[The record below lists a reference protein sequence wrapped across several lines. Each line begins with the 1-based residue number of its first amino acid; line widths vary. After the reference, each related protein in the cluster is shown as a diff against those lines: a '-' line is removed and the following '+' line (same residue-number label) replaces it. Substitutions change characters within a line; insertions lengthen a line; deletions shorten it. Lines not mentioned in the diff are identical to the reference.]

1 MDPTSATIR
10 ILNPPSAS
18 FLLAFVITHRNIF
31 AHEFAV
37 MKKISII
44 ERNKKEIPKQIEES
58 L

>member
-37 MKKISII
+37 MKKYLLL
-44 ERNKKEIPKQIEES
+44 KEIKRDF
-58 L
+58 